1 MDPLYEKSDRPRVA
15 VVGGRGQLGTE
26 LGRLLGP
33 SGVALD
39 LPEIDLTDATSVTDA
54 LERLGCD
61 IVINCAAMTHVDRCQ
76 EEPDAAFAINAIG
89 ALHVAKASRAIGA
102 ALVYVSTDYVFGGD
116 LQRERPY
123 DEDDR
128 PCPMNVYG
136 CSKLAGEFFSLHENP
151 TCVVVRTAGLYG
163 KDGARGKG
171 GNFVETMLR
180 FAEQDHP
187 VRVVDDQCLSPTG
200 TWELAPRILALTGS
214 APPGIYHVTA
224 SDHCT
229 WYAFATAIF
238 ELVGSKA
245 RPERITS
252 AAYGAP
258 ADRPP
263 FSALV
268 SKRLN
273 DVNITPCPSWHTMLK
288 EYLACRYFLQ
298 TADTST

>member
-1 MDPLYEKSDRPRVA
+1 MDPQHEKSDRPRVA
-15 VVGGRGQLGTE
+15 IVGGRGQLGME
-26 LGRLLGP
+26 LGRLLG
-33 SGVALD
+33 SAGVALD
-39 LPEIDLTDATSVTDA
+39 LPEIDLTDAASVTEA
-54 LERLGCD
+54 LDRLACGT
-61 IVINCAAMTHVDRCQ
+61 VINCAAMTHVDRCQ

-116 LQRERPY
+116 RQRRRPY
-123 DEDDR
+123 DEKDR
-128 PCPMNVYG
+128 PIPINVYG

-163 KDGARGKG
+163 RDGARGKG

-200 TWELAPRILALTGS
+200 TWELAPRILALAGV

-245 RPERITS
+245 RPEPITS

-258 ADRPP
+258 ADRPH
-263 FSALV
+263 FSALI
-268 SKRLN
+268 SKRLD
-273 DVNITPCPSWHTMLK
+273 DVDIPMCPTWYTMLK
-288 EYLACRYFLQ
+288 EYLACRFHLQ
-298 TADTST
+298 TADTTS